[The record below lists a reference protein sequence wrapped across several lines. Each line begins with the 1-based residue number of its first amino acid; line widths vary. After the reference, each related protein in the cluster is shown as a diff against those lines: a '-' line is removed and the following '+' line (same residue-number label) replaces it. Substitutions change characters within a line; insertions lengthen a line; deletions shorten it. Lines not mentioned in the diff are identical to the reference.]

1 MFGSFSD
8 VTGCHPILH
17 ARRVFCSR
25 GSLTPVAA
33 PNVSLNVFFS
43 RSRRSDSNQ
52 GIRIRVVR
60 DVALG
65 PIVETGAGVSGY
77 SGGVAAAPFKSRAR
91 IMIMTTPLGSGSM
104 VRRSDGSKT
113 S

>member
-8 VTGCHPILH
+8 VTGCHPILC

-33 PNVSLNVFFS
+33 PNVSPNVFFS

-52 GIRIRVVR
+52 GVRNRGLR

-65 PIVETGAGVSGY
+65 PIMETGASDPGY
-77 SGGVAAAPFKSRAR
+77 SGGLAACAVVLYLDF
-91 IMIMTTPLGSGSM
+91 L
-104 VRRSDGSKT
+104 
-113 S
+113 